1 MNAYK
6 LMKFTKEKLSGT
18 LFIIAVAQFLLCII
32 IAEATFRGYSTHDNY
47 VSDLG
52 VGPSSIVFNSSVFF
66 LGLLIF
72 LGTYLLKNS
81 PSRTLRIPLFL
92 MALSAMGVGIFTKDF
107 TLAHAAV
114 SSAAFFFAG
123 LSAIASAFILKKP
136 LSWVSVI
143 LGLMTLSA
151 LALFSIGIVVSGSM
165 TSTVAYD
172 SLFYLGLGPGG
183 MERVIIYPAMVWL
196 ALFGSQLA
204 QPKS

>member
-32 IAEATFRGYSTHDNY
+32 IAEATFGGYSTRDNY

-81 PSRTLRIPLFL
+81 PNRTLRIPLFL

-143 LGLMTLSA
+143 LGLITLSA